1 MLPRSIYHVLHSHPQ
16 GHGIEH
22 VVIELFFPPA
32 VGGKKWRQFR
42 TETSDAASW
51 IFAFKKFPESSQLS
65 TVINYALPNAT
76 NVKLEVYDALGGEV
90 KTLVD
95 ERQTAGNHE
104 VTFNAGSLP
113 SGGYIF
119 GWRRKVL
126 FPQRN

>member
-1 MLPRSIYHVLHSHPQ
+1 MLPPGFSRLTN
-16 GHGIEH
+16 
-22 VVIELFFPPA
+22 FPNPLN
-32 VGGKKWRQFR
+32 
-42 TETSDAASW
+42 
-51 IFAFKKFPESSQLS
+51 PS

-76 NVKLEVYDALGGEV
+76 NVKLEVYDALGREV

-119 GWRRKVL
+119 GWRRDEAVPNIRVL
-126 FPQRN
+126 WNLPILCIP